1 MMTNYPS
8 SRPSKRP
15 KAEAITLPVSFTL
28 FLYAGLAGLLLIFVI
43 CVVRVFIRH
52 YYLCNFKLFNSGDSR
67 IEIIR
72 EADIVCN
79 EADVHLATVVSSFH
93 SLDSHTI
100 SFESVPIKSI
110 DLNDDAFVCNTHL
123 SSYSEDDINQPTIAL
138 PVDVD
143 STTDRCNRNDLLP
156 DTVLI
161 ASGVASTM
169 TVMESVPGQTDHGND
184 DSISQT
190 QYRSTSMQLL
200 SQSFQYL

>member
-1 MMTNYPS
+1 MRAGVVTVFVTVEMATNYPS

-52 YYLCNFKLFNSGDSR
+52 YYLCNFKLFTNGVDSR

-93 SLDSHTI
+93 SDDNHTI
-100 SFESVPIKSI
+100 TFESAPIKSI
-110 DLNDDAFVCNTHL
+110 RHNDDAIESNTHS
-123 SSYSEDDINQPTIAL
+123 SSYSEDDNSQPTIAM

-143 STTDRCNRNDLLP
+143 STIGGCGRIDADPGTA
-156 DTVLI
+156 LI
-161 ASGVASTM
+161 ASGVASAM
-169 TVMESVPGQTDHGND
+169 TVMEYIPEQTDHGNNEGLFCN
-184 DSISQT
+184 S
-190 QYRSTSMQLL
+190 L
-200 SQSFQYL
+200 